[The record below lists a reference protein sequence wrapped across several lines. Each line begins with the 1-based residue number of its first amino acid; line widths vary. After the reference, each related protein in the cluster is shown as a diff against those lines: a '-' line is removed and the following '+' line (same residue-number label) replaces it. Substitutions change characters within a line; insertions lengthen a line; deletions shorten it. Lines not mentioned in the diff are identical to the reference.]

1 MHPPGRQ
8 PIRQAA
14 HAAVLELLNATESG
28 RGYPDRLT
36 GELFR
41 KTSFSDAEKAA
52 ITETL
57 YGILRHRAR
66 LDHIIEH
73 SSRAVPAALPPRALN
88 ILRLAA
94 YQALFGLASQ
104 AGIINSTVALSAR
117 DRNLGGFLKR
127 TVEAVFR
134 NRDSVRF
141 PDREIAPLEFISL
154 YHSHPAWIVGKWLH
168 ELGDAE
174 AVESLCSAN
183 NLAPP
188 LTIRANPHRT
198 TVRNLRK
205 LLLDEGYPSAPL
217 EFSPYGIAVEKKD
230 GIFKTH
236 AFARG
241 LFEVQDEGSQLI
253 TMLCGAKS
261 GELVIDACAGN
272 GGKSLFLSGLMG
284 NRGTV
289 LASDLHA
296 AKLGN
301 LRRRAARGGASNIST
316 ADVTALMEYTSKA
329 DCVLIDAPCSG
340 MGVFRRNPDSK
351 WRLREE
357 DISELGAKQH
367 DLLHRY
373 SRLVKPGGR
382 LVYAT
387 CTISRDENENTVERF
402 LAEKPEFS
410 LIPAIEINASLFRD
424 FTDSR
429 GYFRSFPHIHGTD
442 GFFGAVMKRQAHDVR

>member
-1 MHPPGRQ
+1 MHPAGRQ

-14 HAAVLELLNATESG
+14 HAAVLELLNATTSG

-36 GELFR
+36 GGLFR
-41 KTSFSDAEKAA
+41 RTAFSDAEKAA
-52 ITETL
+52 ITEML
-57 YGILRHRAR
+57 YGILRHRGR
-66 LDHIIEH
+66 LDYIIEH
-73 SSRAVPAALPPRALN
+73 SSRAVPAALSPAARN

-94 YQALFGLASQ
+94 YQALSGLASP
-104 AGIINSTVALSAR
+104 AGIINSTVALSSK
-117 DRNLGGFLKR
+117 DGKLGGFLKR
-127 TVEAVFR
+127 TAEAVLR
-134 NRDSVRF
+134 NKDSVSF
-141 PDREIAPLEFISL
+141 PDRGPSPLEFISL
-154 YHSHPAWIVGKWLH
+154 YHSHPAWIVEKWLH
-168 ELGDAE
+168 EIGDAR

-198 TVRNLRK
+198 TVPDLRK
-205 LLLDEGYPSAPL
+205 LLLDEGYPSAVAA
-217 EFSPYGIAVEKKD
+217 FSPCGIAVEKKE
-230 GIFKTH
+230 GIFKTR

-261 GELVIDACAGN
+261 GELVIDACAGY

-301 LRRRAARGGASNIST
+301 LRRRAARAGASNIRT
-316 ADVTALMEYTSKA
+316 VDVTAIMEYASMA

-351 WRLREE
+351 WRLSEE
-357 DISELGAKQH
+357 DIPELSAKQH
-367 DLLHRY
+367 EIIRNY

-387 CTISRDENENTVERF
+387 CTISRDENDNIVERF
-402 LAEKPEFS
+402 LEDAREFA
-410 LIPAIEINASLFRD
+410 IVPAIEVNAMFRD

-442 GFFGAVMKRQAHDVR
+442 GFFCAVMRRQAHEVR